1 MLPPPSPSLGRG
13 HPIIILLM
21 VDRGT
26 DNSCRPSIA
35 RFLATTA
42 LRVPHPSVFTCSRS
56 SAFYSRRRICDLS
69 EDPRPHGSSS
79 TIRNLCDGPESFG
92 PESSSR
98 HSTPGTPDRCPTI
111 CELDPASFLTDSS
124 SAPSPF

>member
-1 MLPPPSPSLGRG
+1 MLPPPSSSLGRG
-13 HPIIILLM
+13 HSIIILLM

-26 DNSCRPSIA
+26 DNSCRSSVA

-79 TIRNLCDGPESFG
+79 TIQNLCDGPESFG

-111 CELDPASFLTDSS
+111 L
-124 SAPSPF
+124 